1 MKVVVIDGQGGNIG
15 RAIIEEIRSTKPGV
29 QIIAIGT
36 NASATTNMLKGGA
49 HQGATGENPVKV
61 CTRDADYILG
71 PVGIAMADAMLGEI
85 TPSIAEA
92 VGASSAHKI
101 LIPINKCVTIA
112 GVDESLSLNEYI
124 RLAVSRIGE

>member
-15 RAIIEEIRSTKPGV
+15 RAIVEEIRQKHPTV
-29 QIIAIGT
+29 LVIAIGT
-36 NASATTNMLKGGA
+36 NAAATTNMMKGGA
-49 HQGATGENPVKV
+49 QQGATGENPVKV

-85 TPSIAEA
+85 TPAIAEA
-92 VGASSAHKI
+92 VGASVAHKI

-112 GVDESLSLNEYI
+112 GVDETMSLNEYI
-124 RLAVSRIGE
+124 RIAVSKIGA